1 MTVVH
6 EAEQAG
12 AVRPRRLLSAAGNAL
27 WLIAAVVGGW
37 LLWPSSLGGCT
48 TLTIVSGSSMEPTFL
63 SGDLVVSRCGPVQ
76 VGDVIVYVP
85 PDVGGARVIHRIVDG
100 TAEGWVVQGDNNDFL
115 DPWQPTEENILGS
128 SVLHLPK
135 VGQFAAILLSPLTWI
150 ALLVIALAVV
160 IWPGKDETEPDDQ
173 TEIDG
178 TEPDRTDH
186 EHTEEGIRT

>member
-1 MTVVH
+1 MTVVQKT
-6 EAEQAG
+6 ERAG
-12 AVRPRRLLSAAGNAL
+12 AVGPRRLLGAAVNAL
-27 WLIAAVVGGW
+27 WLVAAVVGGW

-48 TLTIVSGSSMEPTFL
+48 TLTIVSGSSMEPTFA
-63 SGDLVVSRCGPVQ
+63 SGDLVVSRCGPVD

-100 TAEGWVVQGDNNDFL
+100 TPEGWVVQGDNNDFL
-115 DPWQPTEENILGS
+115 DPWNPTEETILGS

-160 IWPGKDETEPDDQ
+160 IWPGKDDETDQ
-173 TEIDG
+173 DQAEESDEIERDP
-178 TEPDRTDH
+178 TR
-186 EHTEEGIRT
+186 EGIGT